1 MSKSLPPVHPINV
14 DALSKKFGMLEETR
28 AELLKQKDKYPN
40 DSVERSTIEQQI
52 ISIDNKQ
59 LNLSPVGPF
68 SPQVTIYLKR

>member
-52 ISIDNKQ
+52 ISIDNKIKEEEEAR
-59 LNLSPVGPF
+59 NKNKSFRP
-68 SPQVTIYLKR
+68 